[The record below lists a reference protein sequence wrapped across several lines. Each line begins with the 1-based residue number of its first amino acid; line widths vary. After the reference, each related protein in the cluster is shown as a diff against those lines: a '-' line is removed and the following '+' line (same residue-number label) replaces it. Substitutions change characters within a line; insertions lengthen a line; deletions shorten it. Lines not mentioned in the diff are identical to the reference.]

1 MMIDRVTKSDF
12 HDRFHNMGRG
22 DQFSY
27 EGKNALFDWL
37 EEYEDSTGE
46 QVELDIIALCC
57 EYSEM
62 DDLDDYN
69 SQYEPVKSIEDIDDL
84 TMVIR
89 IEGSDGF
96 INQQY

>member
-1 MMIDRVTKSDF
+1 MIDRVTKSDF
-12 HDRFHNMGRG
+12 HDRFHSMGRG
-22 DQFSY
+22 EQFSY
-27 EGKNALFDWL
+27 EGKNALFEWL

-69 SQYEPVKSIEDIDDL
+69 TQYEPVKSIEDIDEL

-89 IEGSDGF
+89 IDGSDGF
-96 INQQY
+96 IIQQY